1 MTLPGPGTRLAEWPS
16 TKYKAFDLV
25 GVIMSF
31 IGDFSFFLSSPDLV
45 SVSNFQKES
54 V

>member
-31 IGDFSFFLSSPDLV
+31 IGDFSFF
-45 SVSNFQKES
+45 
-54 V
+54 